1 MTLTMRMSSYKQ
13 ASFSPE
19 ARPRHTD
26 GKKFEMAG
34 VELEAGSSSSHARAS
49 SPGSNSTSSAS
60 GKQALFFW
68 GGGIIYNFLINED
81 NLYN

>member
-1 MTLTMRMSSYKQ
+1 MQMTLTMRMSSYKQ
-13 ASFSPE
+13 ASFLPE

-26 GKKFEMAG
+26 GKKIRDG

-60 GKQALFFW
+60 GKQALFL
-68 GGGIIYNFLINED
+68 GGGGGGGGYNL
-81 NLYN
+81 